1 MSNVRMKHERRR
13 ETKIFAGTGDS
24 EWGVSRAT
32 DLPICMGD
40 LQKQCHRLFFLLSRQ
55 EVLSRA
61 FVTVVWFN
69 DFVSGPPLK
78 FVKKIVTYLN
88 CLSDVID

>member
-1 MSNVRMKHERRR
+1 MNV
-13 ETKIFAGTGDS
+13 I
-24 EWGVSRAT
+24 
-32 DLPICMGD
+32 
-40 LQKQCHRLFFLLSRQ
+40 HRLFFLLSRQ

-61 FVTVVWFN
+61 FVTVFWFN

-78 FVKKIVTYLN
+78 LVKAIVTYLK